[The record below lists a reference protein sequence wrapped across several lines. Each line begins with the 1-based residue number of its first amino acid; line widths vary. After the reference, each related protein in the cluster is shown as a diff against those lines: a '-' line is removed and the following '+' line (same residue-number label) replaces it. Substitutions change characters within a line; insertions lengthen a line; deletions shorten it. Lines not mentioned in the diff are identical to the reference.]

1 MGVYGHLSFDVV
13 SAAKV
18 VRLNLLIR
26 GGGSTTETVFFPVR
40 CCPMNPPIKGI

>member
-26 GGGSTTETVFFPVR
+26 GDLEALQR
-40 CCPMNPPIKGI
+40 H